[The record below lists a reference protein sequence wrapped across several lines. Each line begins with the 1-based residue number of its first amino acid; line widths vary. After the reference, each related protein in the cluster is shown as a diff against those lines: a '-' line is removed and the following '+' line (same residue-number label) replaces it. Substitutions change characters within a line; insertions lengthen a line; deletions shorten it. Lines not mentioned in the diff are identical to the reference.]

1 MTSHEQIEIPISH
14 TRTGIIFAVTAA
26 CLIFFGLILYIRPGE
41 TGANSMVA
49 GGVGEFAV
57 CFAMGVF
64 AIYII
69 FLSKSLIDYKSII
82 SVGDKGIF
90 DRRVSTAWIP
100 WSAVRAVSIVDR
112 NSQKNLLFKISQSN
126 DVAKT
131 LRKRMISFVGFGA
144 PGAPHE
150 FLVEAGKLKGG
161 FTALHN
167 TVTKFYEIPHD
178 GRAH

>member
-1 MTSHEQIEIPISH
+1 MTSHKQIELPISH
-14 TRTGIIFAVTAA
+14 TRTGITFSVTAVA
-26 CLIFFGLILYIRPGE
+26 LIFCALILHIRPGE

-49 GGVGEFAV
+49 GGVGEFSV
-57 CFAMGVF
+57 CFAMSIF

-69 FLSKSLIDYKSII
+69 FVSKDLIDHRSII
-82 SVGDKGIF
+82 SIGDKGIF

-112 NSQKNLLFKISQSN
+112 NSQKNLLFSISQSD
-126 DVAKT
+126 DVART
-131 LRKRMISFVGFGA
+131 LRKRMISFVGSGA
-144 PGAPHE
+144 SGAPHE

-167 TVTKFYEIPHD
+167 AVTKFHEIPQD